1 VLRCLPLAVLA
12 GGLLHAAEPAKK
24 FTYKQTDRG
33 GLQLHVFLP
42 AGHQPGDRTSA
53 IVFFFGGGW
62 VSGHPGQFYPQCAY
76 LASRG
81 MVAMAAEYRTKNKP
95 GTSPREAVMDAKSAI
110 RWIRAHA
117 SELGIDPQRIV
128 AGGGSAGGHL
138 AAAAGTVAGF
148 NEPGENLS
156 VSCVPAAL
164 VLFNP
169 VLDNSPGGFGHE
181 QCKAY
186 WKDISPLY
194 NIHVQTPPTVVF
206 LGTAD
211 ELVPV
216 TSAQKFQSEMQ
227 ALGLRCDLFL
237 YKGQPHG
244 FFNKAKYRETMVEA
258 DRFLNS
264 LGLLQGSPTL

>member
-1 VLRCLPLAVLA
+1 MRLPCLARHGGYGGGVPDEKQARDFSTGGGDGRQIGDPLDSCSCFGV
-12 GGLLHAAEPAKK
+12 
-24 FTYKQTDRG
+24 
-33 GLQLHVFLP
+33 
-42 AGHQPGDRTSA
+42 GDR
-53 IVFFFGGGW
+53 
-62 VSGHPGQFYPQCAY
+62 
-76 LASRG
+76 
-81 MVAMAAEYRTKNKP
+81 
-95 GTSPREAVMDAKSAI
+95 SPTHCGR
-110 RWIRAHA
+110 R
-117 SELGIDPQRIV
+117 
-128 AGGGSAGGHL
+128 GSAGGHL